1 MRLPELEA
9 DLGLVDPLHVR
20 SRQVGDEVVCV
31 SLEIVQTNITNTENV
46 IKKDDHNKLILKI

>member
-9 DLGLVDPLHVR
+9 DLGLVDSLHVR

-31 SLEIVQTNITNTENV
+31 SLEIVQINVTITENV
-46 IKKDDHNKLILKI
+46 N